1 MRTARKLVTN
11 YTPTYPSQVVL
22 LAVFRVILQSNAN
35 IDDSAGNSYELS
47 RKAAAQAV
55 AQP

>member
-1 MRTARKLVTN
+1 MRVARKLVTN

-22 LAVFRVILQSNAN
+22 LAVFHVILQSNAN

-47 RKAAAQAV
+47 RKPAAQAM